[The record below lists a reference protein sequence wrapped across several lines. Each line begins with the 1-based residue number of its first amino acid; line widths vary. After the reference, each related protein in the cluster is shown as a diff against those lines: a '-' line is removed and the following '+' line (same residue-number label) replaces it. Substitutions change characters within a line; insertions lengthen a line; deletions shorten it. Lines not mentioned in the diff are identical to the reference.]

1 MNPISPLR
9 PTLPP
14 TPTPILPP
22 RGCFKQERKGQMAA
36 GRGAA
41 ESGPGS
47 GAAPPVGVWDV
58 QHLPCPRGLVGG
70 CWLLALELMLPVIKG
85 LPPYLPPSGSLA
97 FFFPPASLRAKHP
110 ASGQDAASWQ
120 GWAFLFSSPHPGA
133 CQAWAPLIQAGAK
146 LPHRLP
152 GRIPPSLFPE
162 GTVTLSH

>member
-9 PTLPP
+9 PTPPP

-36 GRGAA
+36 GRQVMGL
-41 ESGPGS
+41 
-47 GAAPPVGVWDV
+47 
-58 QHLPCPRGLVGG
+58 QHLVQGRVQRHLWASGMSSTSPAHGAW
-70 CWLLALELMLPVIKG
+70 WLLAPCLGVDASCDQR
-85 LPPYLPPSGSLA
+85 PPSLPPSGSLA

-120 GWAFLFSSPHPGA
+120 GWAFLFSSPHPV
-133 CQAWAPLIQAGAK
+133 CPAWAPLIQAGAK